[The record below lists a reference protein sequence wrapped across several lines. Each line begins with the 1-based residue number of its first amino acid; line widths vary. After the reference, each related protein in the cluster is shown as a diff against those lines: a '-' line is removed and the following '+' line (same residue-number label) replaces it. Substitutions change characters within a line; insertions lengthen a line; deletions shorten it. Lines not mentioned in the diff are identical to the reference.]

1 MAAQLGL
8 KNGKTARARWNT
20 IARTKINNAASAG
33 GVSKAGPSKKK
44 AAPKKAAGEGKR
56 FTHPHVMHTIRAL
69 LTPPPDAEKPVRE
82 KRGRKAKKEADVKVE
97 EKTEEEE
104 EEEAEEELV

>member
-1 MAAQLGL
+1 MSSENDTSNTSADAGNSHFTAAEVKFVLAALQHAEGGTLKFDYDAVAAQLGL

-44 AAPKKAAGEGKR
+44 AAPKKAAGE
-56 FTHPHVMHTIRAL
+56 
-69 LTPPPDAEKPVRE
+69 
-82 KRGRKAKKEADVKVE
+82 
-97 EKTEEEE
+97 
-104 EEEAEEELV
+104 ELY